1 MAVCLAT
8 QKPDLVLHNIITC
21 YFNIIHVEF
30 ITVTGHDSWNEIHRL
45 RDGRETNNMIDLG
58 NRVFK
63 LKLDCL
69 LKDIVKKQIFGKV
82 VGRIWVIEYQKRG

>member
-8 QKPDLVLHNIITC
+8 QKPDLVPYNHKSCFYNPIC
-21 YFNIIHVEF
+21 VEF
-30 ITVTGHDSWNEIHRL
+30 VTVTGHDAWNEIHRL
-45 RDGRETNNMIDLG
+45 REGRKKNNMIDLV

-63 LKLDCL
+63 LKLECL
-69 LKDIVKKQIFGKV
+69 LKDIVKKQIFGKI

>member
-8 QKPDLVLHNIITC
+8 QKPDLVHYYLLVLFDPI
-21 YFNIIHVEF
+21 YVEF
-30 ITVTGHDSWNEIHRL
+30 VTVTGHGAWDEVYRL
-45 RDGRETNNMIDLG
+45 RDGRERDDMIDLI